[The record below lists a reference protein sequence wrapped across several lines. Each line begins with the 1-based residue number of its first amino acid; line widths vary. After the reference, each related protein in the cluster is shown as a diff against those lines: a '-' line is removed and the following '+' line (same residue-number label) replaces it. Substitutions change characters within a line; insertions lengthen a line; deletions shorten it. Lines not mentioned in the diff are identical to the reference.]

1 MYLYIQ
7 SSCQFLLIYLYSFI
21 PEHENNDSD
30 CMNLSV
36 CYNKLSPVL
45 YFIFNNTIFQVVLF
59 IFLYC
64 MYSSADSTVHSPH
77 MLSVHYTLWGRNRVQ
92 QMFWDDSKSL
102 DSSILRVHIY
112 TYTCTSIHNL

>member
-36 CYNKLSPVL
+36 CYKKLLPVL
-45 YFIFNNTIFQVVLF
+45 YFIFNNTNNFPGSAIH
-59 IFLYC
+59 FLYY

-92 QMFWDDSKSL
+92 QMFWDDS
-102 DSSILRVHIY
+102 
-112 TYTCTSIHNL
+112 NL